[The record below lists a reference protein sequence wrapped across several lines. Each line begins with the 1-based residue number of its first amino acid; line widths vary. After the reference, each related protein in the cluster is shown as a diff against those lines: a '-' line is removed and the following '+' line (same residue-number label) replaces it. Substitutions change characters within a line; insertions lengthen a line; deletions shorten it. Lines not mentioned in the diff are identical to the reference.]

1 MTSFFEWFKS
11 GAKIK
16 RWLLLI
22 LIGVLLVSYS
32 ISKVLSV
39 NVVNLMDILIMI
51 ATGVAGILVII
62 YGLIRI
68 QKRSLEIF
76 IEANGV
82 NYKNLKDE
90 NINMK
95 SLIFD
100 KTIYDNGP
108 KVVVIGGGAGLDTVI
123 SGIKKYTNN
132 ITAIASISEEKDDDL
147 KKSSNE
153 DIKKSISSL
162 AINQPLMEQLLNWN
176 LSSKQFN
183 GINFGDAYITAVQ
196 EITGT
201 VAAGLNKSQDI
212 LDMIGDVAPVS
223 LDEMMVCAEFNDGLI
238 VEGKNKIVE
247 VAENKKDG
255 INRVYISPSNYRPN
269 PRVIEAIQEADLIV
283 VGPGRLYTNIIPNF
297 LVKNIANTI
306 GESKA
311 PKVYIANIMTEK
323 GETNNYTLSDH
334 IRAIFEH
341 SGGAV
346 FDFCICDT
354 GEIIPEYI
362 RLYHTK
368 GSDIIEIDNENL
380 KPLGVKIMKKD
391 LSRVINEKI
400 RHDADTVALTLM
412 EIIFSEVKYTEKRD
426 EVKYG
431 LLNKVLKEQQ
441 KIQKRI
447 DKNLKK
453 SRKKSKKEE
462 NKENKENK
470 KDKKNKDVSTK
481 PQVSIRNIQQENL
494 DKYQTDE
501 DPLAEK
507 SENEERVPSKFL
519 EKYKDRIESVRN
531 ADLIR
536 EENIKKQLADEEQKK
551 KEASAKVHKDATKI
565 EAEELFKQIKKL
577 EKTRE
582 VIRKE
587 ELKKKSKEDKK
598 DKE

>member
-201 VAAGLNKSQDI
+201 ISAGLNKSQDI

-255 INRVYISPSNYRPN
+255 INRVYISPSNCRPN

-283 VGPGRLYTNIIPNF
+283 IGPGRLYTNIIPNF

-306 GESKA
+306 RESKA

-470 KDKKNKDVSTK
+470 KNKKDKDISTK

>member
-16 RWLLLI
+16 RWLFFI
-22 LIGVLLVSYS
+22 LIGVIFVSYS
-32 ISKVLSV
+32 MSKILIV
-39 NVVNLMDILIMI
+39 NVIDLLDIVIMIISGVIGILI
-51 ATGVAGILVII
+51 II

-108 KVVVIGGGAGLDTVI
+108 KVVVIGGGSGLETVI
-123 SGIKKYTNN
+123 SGLKKYTNN
-132 ITAIASISEEKDDDL
+132 ITAVATLSEEKDDAF
-147 KKSSNE
+147 KKSLNE
-153 DIKKSISSL
+153 DIKKSISAL
-162 AINQPLMEQLLNWN
+162 AINEPLMEQLLNWN
-176 LSSKQFN
+176 YTSEQFN
-183 GINFGDAYITAVQ
+183 GVNFGDAYISAVQ

-201 VAAGLNKSQDI
+201 VAAGLNKTQDI
-212 LDMIGDVAPVS
+212 LDMIGEVAPVS
-223 LDEMMVCAEFNDGLI
+223 LDELMVCAEFNDGVI
-238 VEGKNKIVE
+238 IEGKHKIVE
-247 VAENKKDG
+247 IAENKKDG
-255 INRVYISPSNYRPN
+255 INRVYISPSNCRPN
-269 PRVIEAIQEADLIV
+269 PRVIEAIEEADLIV
-283 VGPGRLYTNIIPNF
+283 IGPGRLYTSIIPNF
-297 LVKNIANTI
+297 LVKSIANTI
-306 GESKA
+306 RESKA
-311 PKVYIANIMTEK
+311 IKVYIANIMTEK
-323 GETNNYTLSDH
+323 GETNNYALSDH

-368 GSDIIEIDNENL
+368 GSEVVDVDYDNL
-380 KPLGVKIMKKD
+380 KPLGVKVMKRD

-412 EIIFSEVKYTEKRD
+412 EIIFSEVKYADKRD

-441 KIQKRI
+441 RIQKRI

-453 SRKKSKKEE
+453 SRKKNKPTDKEE
-462 NKENKENK
+462 EELKKAKQTESKEK
-470 KDKKNKDVSTK
+470 VRTGM
-481 PQVSIRNIQQENL
+481 RNIQQENL
-494 DKYQTDE
+494 DKIQIE
-501 DPLAEK
+501 
-507 SENEERVPSKFL
+507 ENLEEREQSKFL
-519 EKYKDRIESVRN
+519 EKYKDRIESVRY

-536 EENIKKQLADEEQKK
+536 EENIKKLEADEEQKRK
-551 KEASAKVHKDATKI
+551 QEQEKEIVDDIKV
-565 EAEELFKQIKKL
+565 EAEELFRQIKKL
-577 EKTRE
+577 EKKRE
-582 VIRKE
+582 VLRKQE
-587 ELKKKSKEDKK
+587 SARK
-598 DKE
+598 DKEEKQE

>member
-16 RWLLLI
+16 RWLLFI
-22 LIGVLLVSYS
+22 LIGVMFVSYS
-32 ISKVLSV
+32 MSKVLIV
-39 NVVNLMDILIMI
+39 NVINLLDIIIMIISGVLGILII
-51 ATGVAGILVII
+51 V

-90 NINMK
+90 KINMK

-108 KVVVIGGGAGLDTVI
+108 NVVVIGGGSGLETVI
-123 SGIKKYTNN
+123 SGLKKYTNN
-132 ITAIASISEEKDDDL
+132 ITAIASLSDEED
-147 KKSSNE
+147 SSYDETLNE
-153 DIKKSISSL
+153 NIKKSISAL

-176 LSSKQFN
+176 YSSDKFQ

-201 VAAGLNKSQDI
+201 VAAGLNKTQDI
-212 LDMIGDVAPVS
+212 LDMIGEVAPVS
-223 LDEMMVCAEFNDGLI
+223 LDEMILCAEFNDGL
-238 VEGKNKIVE
+238 VVKGKHKIVDT
-247 VAENKKDG
+247 AENKKDG
-255 INRVYISPSNYRPN
+255 INRVYISPSNCRPN
-269 PRVIEAIQEADLIV
+269 PRVIEAIEKADLIV
-283 VGPGRLYTNIIPNF
+283 IGPGRLYTGLIPNF

-306 GESKA
+306 RESKA

-323 GETNNYTLSDH
+323 GETNDYTLSDH

-368 GSDIIEIDNENL
+368 GSEVVEIDYDNL
-380 KPLGVKIMKKD
+380 KPLGIKVMKRD

-412 EIIFSEVKYTEKRD
+412 EIIFSEIKYTEKRD

-431 LLNKVLKEQQ
+431 LLNQVLKEQQ
-441 KIQKRI
+441 RIQKKI

-453 SRKKSKKEE
+453 SRRRSKPEDSLEDIKEE
-462 NKENKENK
+462 KEKNKEKAK
-470 KDKKNKDVSTK
+470 TARVG
-481 PQVSIRNIQQENL
+481 IRNVQQENL
-494 DKYQTDE
+494 EKIQKE
-501 DPLAEK
+501 DDL
-507 SENEERVPSKFL
+507 EEREQSKFL
-519 EKYKDRIESVRN
+519 EKYKDRIESVRY
-531 ADLIR
+531 ADIIR
-536 EENIKKQLADEEQKK
+536 EENIKKLEADEEQKR
-551 KEASAKVHKDATKI
+551 KEEKEKAVKDDIKI

-577 EKTRE
+577 ERKRE

-587 ELKKKSKEDKK
+587 ETKKKKKEDK
-598 DKE
+598 